1 MEPKH
6 AKKKGLHRK
15 NVTFLRNQKK
25 RIAQISLIQMTS
37 EKPSH
42 FAFKTRTE
50 NCKGDVNAWSRGLFQ
65 LADRDFR
72 HECPNCYCFFKSC
85 LNMKSEKKPRA
96 KTAAKLITTVIDF
109 LNNIS
114 AGHTS
119 LIQVYRCY

>member
-85 LNMKSEKKPRA
+85 LNMKSEKK
-96 KTAAKLITTVIDF
+96 TACKDCCKAD
-109 LNNIS
+109 NN
-114 AGHTS
+114 GN
-119 LIQVYRCY
+119 

>member
-1 MEPKH
+1 MQ
-6 AKKKGLHRK
+6 KKGLHRK

-72 HECPNCYCFFKSC
+72 HECPNCYCFF
-85 LNMKSEKKPRA
+85 
-96 KTAAKLITTVIDF
+96 
-109 LNNIS
+109 
-114 AGHTS
+114 
-119 LIQVYRCY
+119 